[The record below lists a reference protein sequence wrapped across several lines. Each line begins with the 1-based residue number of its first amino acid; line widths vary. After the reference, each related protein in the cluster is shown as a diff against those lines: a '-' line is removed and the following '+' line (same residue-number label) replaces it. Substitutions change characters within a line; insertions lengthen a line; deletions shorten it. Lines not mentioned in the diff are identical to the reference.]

1 MRLNLPS
8 LTKIALLALVL
19 LTQVSLQ
26 DETVAPSEA
35 QAADG
40 KAASPELSEQ
50 DYIEHAFK
58 PSTIDEMKK
67 TLELTHERM
76 VKTHLGNP
84 DRVFTRN
91 EFTDL
96 CFEFFL
102 METRKVLRGYLI
114 TYEDSQDSKKAKKLT
129 HDEEFKLAGYFMV
142 RYYTRRHCKKNQ
154 TLTNQQVFDLMN
166 FDVYDAFNK
175 KHSESIHEILEVE
188 VPTFYERLQKEA
200 RAYSAKVQQKNA
212 ETDL

>member
-8 LTKIALLALVL
+8 LTKIALLALLL

-26 DETVAPSEA
+26 DETVAPSDA

-40 KAASPELSEQ
+40 QAASPELSEQ
-50 DYIEHAFK
+50 DYIHHAFK

-67 TLELTHERM
+67 TLELTHERIA
-76 VKTHLGNP
+76 KTHLGNP
-84 DRVFTRN
+84 DRVFTRT

-102 METRKVLRGYLI
+102 LETRKVLRGYLSV
-114 TYEDSQDSKKAKKLT
+114 YDESQDNKKAKKLS

-142 RYYTRRHCKKNQ
+142 RYYARRHCKKNK
-154 TLTNQQVFDLMN
+154 TLTNQQVFDLLN
-166 FDVYDAFNK
+166 FDLYNAHNEK
-175 KHSESIHEILEVE
+175 NTEAIHEILEDE
-188 VPTFYERLQKEA
+188 VPTFYKRLEKEA
-200 RAYSAKVQQKNA
+200 KAYANNSQQKYA

>member
-1 MRLNLPS
+1 LLS
-8 LTKIALLALVL
+8 LTKIALLALLL

-26 DETVAPSEA
+26 DETVAPPEA
-35 QAADG
+35 QAADSI
-40 KAASPELSEQ
+40 APSPELSEQ

-67 TLELTHERM
+67 TLELNHERIA
-76 VKTHLGNP
+76 KTHLGNP
-84 DRVFTRN
+84 DRIFTRT

-96 CFEFFL
+96 CFEFFI

-114 TYEDSQDSKKAKKLT
+114 TYEDSEYSKKAKKLT

-142 RYYTRRHCKKNQ
+142 RNYARRHCKKNQ
-154 TLTNQQVFDLMN
+154 TLTNQQVFDLLN
-166 FDVYDAFNK
+166 FDVYDAHNE
-175 KHSESIHEILEVE
+175 KHAESIHEILEVE
-188 VPTFYERLQKEA
+188 VPTFYKRLKQEA
-200 RAYSAKVQQKNA
+200 KAYSAKAQQKNA